1 MFCNLS
7 LFLKFSQLSTILE
20 NEELENIKVDFSP
33 EVLFNV
39 NEDSIMNM
47 NKEDSDD
54 SLNDEDDDPGN
65 ESATL
70 EDLLDEFDLSWQ
82 QNEEISIEKVI
93 EKISMIES
101 DDDDNG
107 SSDSDST
114 LTDNTLKEDDDKNDS
129 NFISEEEEL

>member
-20 NEELENIKVDFSP
+20 DEELENIKVDFSP

-101 DDDDNG
+101 DDGDDG